1 MTGMTSHI
9 RALFIILFLFVGT
22 FAYGQGEVGFG
33 TDTPGEKVDINGALI
48 IRGDAVAAT
57 PVLGSIRWNSTDG
70 MHDGRETPGVWTRL
84 ENDEFEQSG
93 DYTAMVCGTT
103 STTSAGTATGTST
116 TASETPFAT
125 QYDDKRSQYLYY
137 GTEIALGG
145 LCAGYITQIGFQ
157 VSTLGAPATLNGLQV
172 KMKMTTATSLGGLT
186 WDTGLTTY
194 YSAAYTLGPGANYI
208 SLTSGA
214 YPSGFYWDGYS
225 NIELEIC
232 YDNVTRSFNTTVEIS
247 SGLAYTATR
256 THYADLLVGCTLTAT
271 VTEAKHPV
279 LYLTGTGVGPTT
291 GVGDYLQFDLP
302 VMIGSPVLPA
312 PYVHH
317 GPGSI
322 TAEAIYDENV
332 IISDYV
338 FDNYYDGEMKDAD
351 KVKHAGYD
359 MKSIDDMSAYMREHR
374 HLPTIRGRKEW
385 QELGKFS
392 VGELSTE
399 LWVTFET
406 HALYLK
412 EIHERTQVAENILI
426 SADELVVD
434 AYQAEINRVQSDN
447 TLTESVR
454 DEKIALL
461 NKKIGEL
468 NHAK

>member
-1 MTGMTSHI
+1 MTTHI
-9 RALFIILFLFVGT
+9 RALFLILGLTTGT
-22 FAYGQGEVGFG
+22 LLYGQGEVGFG
-33 TDTPGEKVDINGALI
+33 TDTPAEKADINGALI
-48 IRGDAVAAT
+48 IRGNAVAVT
-57 PVLGSIRWNSTDG
+57 PILGTIRWNSTDG

-84 ENDEFEQSG
+84 ENDEFEQNG

-116 TASETPFAT
+116 LASETPFAT
-125 QYDDKRSQYLYY
+125 AYHDKRSQYLYY
-137 GTEIALGG
+137 GTEVALGG

-172 KMKMTTATSLGGLT
+172 KLKMTTTTSLSGLT

-194 YSAAYTLGPGANYI
+194 YTGAYTLGPGPNYI

-232 YDNVTRSFNTTVEIS
+232 YDNTSKSFNTTVEIS

-256 THYADLLVGCTLTAT
+256 THYADFLVGCTLTAS

-291 GVGDYLQFDLP
+291 GVGDYLQFNLP
-302 VMIGSPVLPA
+302 VNIGSPVLPA
-312 PYVHH
+312 PYLHH

-338 FDNYYDGEMKDAD
+338 FDHYFDGEMKDAD
-351 KVKHAGYD
+351 KIKHAGYD
-359 MKSIDDMSAYMREHR
+359 MKSISDMEAYMREHR

-385 QELGKFS
+385 KEQGKFS

-406 HALYLK
+406 HALYIK
-412 EIHERTQVAENILI
+412 ELHERTNNAEHILVT
-426 SADELVVD
+426 ADELVIE
-434 AYQAEINRVQSDN
+434 AYQAEINRWRSD
-447 TLTESVR
+447 TSVSESVR
-454 DEKIALL
+454 NEKIALL

>member
-1 MTGMTSHI
+1 MTTHL
-9 RALFIILFLFVGT
+9 RAFI
-22 FAYGQGEVGFG
+22 FALLLLPAITVFGQGEVGFG
-33 TDTPGEKVDINGALI
+33 TDTPAEKADINGAMI
-48 IRGDAVAAT
+48 IRGAAVAAT
-57 PVLGSIRWNSTDG
+57 PILGTIRWNSTDG

-84 ENDEFEQSG
+84 ENDEFEYNG

-125 QYDDKRSQYLYY
+125 AYSDKRSQYLYY

-157 VSTLGAPATLNGLQV
+157 VSVLGAPAALNGLTV
-172 KMKMTTATSLGGLT
+172 SMKMTTTTSLSGLT

-194 YSAAYTLGPGANYI
+194 YNGNYTLGPGPNYI

-225 NIELEIC
+225 NIELELC
-232 YDNVTRSFNTTVEIS
+232 YDNVSSSFNTTVEIS

-256 THYADLLVGCTLTAT
+256 THYASPGVGCALTAS

-291 GVGDYLQFDLP
+291 GVGDYLQFNLP
-302 VMIGSPVLPA
+302 IMIGSPVLPA

-338 FDNYYDGEMKDAD
+338 FDNYFDGEMSETD
-351 KVKHAGYD
+351 KVKHADYT
-359 MKSIDDMSAYMREHR
+359 MRSIDEMTEYMRIHR
-374 HLPTIRGRKEW
+374 HLPTIRGRKDWE
-385 QELGKFS
+385 ENGKFS
-392 VGELSTE
+392 TGELASE
-399 LWVTFET
+399 LWVTYET

-412 EIHERTQVAENILI
+412 ELHERTLVAEQLLMTSDEILK
-426 SADELVVD
+426 D
-434 AYQAEINRVQSDN
+434 AYLAEIFRLNQDN
-447 TLTESVR
+447 TLTESVKSER
-454 DEKIALL
+454 IALL
-461 NKKIGEL
+461 NQKIEEL